1 MQQTFECGLCGVPM
15 TAMASSES
23 PIRYY
28 RCPHCGG
35 WCASPYRSDAMRNG
49 AIRTS
54 NGTSRTQG
62 WDSSFETIKGRLEQW
77 LKTVDAEAYRT
88 PPVSPPPVA
97 PQASRPGRWRDS
109 RLGTVRP
116 KASR

>member
-1 MQQTFECGLCGVPM
+1 MQQSFECGLCGVPM
-15 TAMASSES
+15 TVIASSAS

-49 AIRTS
+49 AIRTPGNS
-54 NGTSRTQG
+54 ARSRD
-62 WDSSFETIKGRLEQW
+62 WDSSFETIKERLEEW
-77 LKTVDAEAYRT
+77 LKAVDADYC
-88 PPVSPPPVA
+88 PVSSPPVA
-97 PQASRPGRWRDS
+97 PAAPAHGRWRES
-109 RLGTVRP
+109 TAGLVRP